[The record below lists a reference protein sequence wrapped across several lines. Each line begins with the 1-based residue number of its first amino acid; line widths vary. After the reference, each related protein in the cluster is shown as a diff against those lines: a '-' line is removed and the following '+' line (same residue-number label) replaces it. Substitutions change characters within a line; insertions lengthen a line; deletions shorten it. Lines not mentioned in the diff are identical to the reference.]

1 VSERGSKILLGLI
14 LTSNKDE
21 LEDGE
26 DSVLEIRVGV
36 ADHPEAIGKSAINQ
50 SGLPPL
56 KGYSR
61 ETVEKSRTDVEGD
74 LVGHVLRIS
83 PQLD

>member
-26 DSVLEIRVGV
+26 DSVLEIRVGI
-36 ADHPEAIGKSAINQ
+36 ANHPEPIGESAFNQ

-61 ETVEKSRTDVEGD
+61 ETVEKSRTEVKGD
-74 LVGHVLRIS
+74 LVGDVLRIS